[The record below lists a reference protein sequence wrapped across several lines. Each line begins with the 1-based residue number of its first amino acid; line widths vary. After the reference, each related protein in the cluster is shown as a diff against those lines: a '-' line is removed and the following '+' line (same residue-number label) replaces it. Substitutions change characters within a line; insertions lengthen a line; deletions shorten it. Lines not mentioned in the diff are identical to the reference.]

1 MAGIGFE
8 NPTYARSKVEAS
20 ERKTSEEGPR
30 PQDSLQKKWTEK
42 WGRVTLFLLLLRNN
56 MTDIS
61 IARTAFYATVSPQNL
76 FNVLQTDALRNCRLS
91 QAKPMLLLHCSSK

>member
-1 MAGIGFE
+1 MAGIGFP

-20 ERKTSEEGPR
+20 ERKASEEGPR

-61 IARTAFYATVSPQNL
+61 IARTASMQQCPHKTYSMFCKQI
-76 FNVLQTDALRNCRLS
+76 
-91 QAKPMLLLHCSSK
+91 H